1 MKLPAAILATSAFAI
16 TAVAIVEAGRIHG
29 AASLFGSAAMAGTA
43 ATGPGGFSVITSS
56 MGQGPDNA
64 PFETVY
70 VIDNRGEMLFVYGID
85 NVADRRLILRG
96 GASLPALFRAARGG

>member
-29 AASLFGSAAMAGTA
+29 GPSLLGSAAMAGTA
-43 ATGPGGFSVITSS
+43 ATGLGGFTVVTSS
-56 MGQGPDNA
+56 MGQGPDSS

-70 VIDNRGEMLFVYGID
+70 VIDNRGEMLLVYGID
-85 NVADRRLILRG
+85 NVADRRLVLRG

>member
-16 TAVAIVEAGRIHG
+16 TAMAIVEAGRIHG
-29 AASLFGSAAMAGTA
+29 APSFFAQPAMAGTA
-43 ATGPGGFSVITSS
+43 ATGLGGFTVITSS
-56 MGQGPDNA
+56 MGQGPDTD

-85 NVADRRLILRG
+85 NAADRRLVLRG